1 MSHPV
6 VVVGAGLSGLQ
17 ASCLLQQAGQR
28 VLLVEADGRVGGRV
42 MSAGGGAGAHR
53 VDMGPSWFWPDMNP
67 RVERLVQQLQL
78 DHFPQ
83 FTEGA
88 SLIEAPDGQL
98 YKRRAGW
105 SQGSQRI
112 QGGTQ
117 ALVEALL
124 ARLTDQVQ
132 LMLGTRLLSMA
143 LQADGVALTL
153 QDAAGT
159 RTQLAAQVTV
169 TLPPR
174 LFAQDLAC
182 APAWPGELMQA
193 MHATPTWMAG
203 HAKFAAVYAQ
213 PFWRE
218 AGLSGMAMSQR
229 GPMSEIHDA
238 SDEHGATA
246 ALFGFVGAAPGY
258 RAGVGRE
265 ALVQQSLAQLVRLF
279 GPQAATPLWCD
290 LKDWAQAPLTATP
303 ADHRPLSHHPAYQQ
317 AVVPE
322 PWRQRVWL
330 AGTERSAQFGGY
342 LEGAL
347 DAAERAVEGLLAQ
360 RRVAALGEHGLP
372 DMTE

>member
-1 MSHPV
+1 
-6 VVVGAGLSGLQ
+6 
-17 ASCLLQQAGQR
+17 
-28 VLLVEADGRVGGRV
+28 
-42 MSAGGGAGAHR
+42 
-53 VDMGPSWFWPDMNP
+53 
-67 RVERLVQQLQL
+67 
-78 DHFPQ
+78 
-83 FTEGA
+83 
-88 SLIEAPDGQL
+88 
-98 YKRRAGW
+98 
-105 SQGSQRI
+105 
-112 QGGTQ
+112 
-117 ALVEALL
+117 
-124 ARLTDQVQ
+124 
-132 LMLGTRLLSMA
+132 
-143 LQADGVALTL
+143 
-153 QDAAGT
+153 
-159 RTQLAAQVTV
+159 
-169 TLPPR
+169 
-174 LFAQDLAC
+174 
-182 APAWPGELMQA
+182 MQA

-203 HAKFAAVYAQ
+203 HAKFAAIYEQ

-229 GPMSEIHDA
+229 GPMAEIHNA
-238 SDEHGATA
+238 SDEHGTTA

-265 ALVQQSLAQLVRLF
+265 ALMQQSLAQLVRLF

-347 DAAERAVEGLLAQ
+347 DAAERAVQGLLAQ